1 MSKNISLCLTLVT
14 IFWAQYNSVFQLG
27 KVGNLEQIKT
37 SGFALGINVL
47 LPIAVCTRA
56 SPSVGNNTVSHFSTW
71 ENLSFI
77 IARAQLQYQYIKQN
91 LKHLENKLNRKTVIQ
106 SIKSNQIKSNQIKS
120 NQIQYLYTAYTHS
133 SNYTI

>member
-1 MSKNISLCLTLVT
+1 MFCYNMFQKIFHCYDISLVT
-14 IFWAQYNSVFQLG
+14 IFLSQYNSVFQLE

-47 LPIAVCTRA
+47 LPTAVCTRA

-77 IARAQLQYQYIKQN
+77 IARAQLPVKQN
-91 LKHLENKLNRKTVIQ
+91 LKHLENKLNRKTVI
-106 SIKSNQIKSNQIKS
+106 K
-120 NQIQYLYTAYTHS
+120 
-133 SNYTI
+133 